1 MERDK
6 FERLLQEIQE
16 VELGISRTKGK
27 EYVKGDADVLHNF
40 KEAAAFLDVTPEQV
54 CVLYM
59 YKHFSALVSNSGAT
73 VLLDCSEP
81 IRSRV
86 VDLRLYAALF
96 LALYV
101 EAEEAYQYKMTRAEE
116 EKL

>member
-1 MERDK
+1 MDRDK
-6 FERLLQEIQE
+6 FERMLQELQE
-16 VELGISRTKGK
+16 AELGISRTKGK
-27 EYVKGDADVLHNF
+27 EYVKNDVDVLRNF

-96 LALYV
+96 LALYE